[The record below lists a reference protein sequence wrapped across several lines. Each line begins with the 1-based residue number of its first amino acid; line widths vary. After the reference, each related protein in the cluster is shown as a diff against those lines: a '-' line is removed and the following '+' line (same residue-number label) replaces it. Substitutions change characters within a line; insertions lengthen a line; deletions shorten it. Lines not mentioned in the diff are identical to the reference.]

1 MSVVPAVIVDSRKN
15 GPLPKHLP
23 APEIAF
29 SRSGLFRW
37 GQQSAISLL
46 DQGLTS
52 AAGFGVNVLLA
63 RWLPSDDYGAFAV
76 VFAGCLFISGYH
88 NVLLLEPLSVIG
100 PSRYAAHLIEYFRTQ
115 IVLHFILIG
124 ILSVGM
130 LIVGV
135 FLSRAALR
143 SSLASAALGGS
154 LALPFLLLLWLARRM
169 CYVAQRP
176 AVAVLGSASH
186 LSLLTVGMFL
196 LHRFAHISA
205 FSAFLLVGCSSSLA
219 ACMVLIKLG
228 LPKKGPVIQPN
239 ISWLAALRQNWNYG
253 RWLTLTTLLSW
264 VSVQAQV
271 FFTASFLGLTS
282 AGILRAM
289 QLPSFAIT
297 QVISATMLL
306 VLPSLARDLGQ
317 GNLSLLHRKASL
329 TSFFL
334 TSVAILFAAFLFFFA
349 GRFEHLFYGERYESF
364 AGLIPLLA
372 LAPVF
377 TGFCSSYSYA
387 LRALGKAKYE
397 LLAYVLSGLTAVL
410 SSAVLL
416 PRWGLRGAIAST
428 VLTTAVLAA
437 AIFAFYKRWGVSH
450 ALQENMANAAD

>member
-1 MSVVPAVIVDSRKN
+1 MSVAPAIIVDS
-15 GPLPKHLP
+15 GIDAPLAKHLP
-23 APEIAF
+23 APEITF

-37 GQQSAISLL
+37 GRQSAISLL

-52 AAGFGVNVLLA
+52 AAAFGINVLLA
-63 RWLPSDDYGAFAV
+63 RWLPSGDYGAFAV

-100 PSRYAAHLIEYFRTQ
+100 PSRYAAHLIEYFRAQ
-115 IVLHFILIG
+115 VVLHFILIG
-124 ILSVGM
+124 ILSAGM

-135 FLSRAALR
+135 FMSRIAPR

-176 AVAVLGSASH
+176 AVAVVGSASH
-186 LSLLTVGMFL
+186 LCLIAAGMFL
-196 LHRFAHISA
+196 LHRFTHVSA
-205 FSAFLLVGCSSSLA
+205 FAAFLLVGCSSSLA
-219 ACMVLIKLG
+219 ACVVLIKLG
-228 LPKKGPVIQPN
+228 LPKRGSVIQQK
-239 ISWLAALRQNWNYG
+239 ISWLAALQQNWIYG

-271 FFTASFLGLTS
+271 FLTASFLGLTS

-297 QVISATMLL
+297 QVISATTLL

-317 GNLSLLHRKASL
+317 GNFSRLHRKAVL

-334 TSVAILFAAFLFFFA
+334 TSVGILFAAFLFFFS
-349 GRFEHLFYGERYESF
+349 GRFERVLYGERYKSF
-364 AGLIPLLA
+364 AWLIPLLA

-397 LLAYVLSGLTAVL
+397 LLAYVLSACTAVL
-410 SSAVLL
+410 TSVVLV
-416 PRWGLRGAIAST
+416 PRWGLPGAITSI

-437 AIFAFYKRWGVSH
+437 AILAFYKRWGVCH
-450 ALQENMANAAD
+450 VRQESLANAAD